1 VDWHE
6 WSLAGRASV
15 CGGRDGRGDSFTTFR
30 HSLPSPDGW
39 TREEDCVG
47 YRDWDRW
54 MSESKPCFETVDAN
68 VQCVELPSDL
78 TLRGIFAPLGTDN
91 VDVIVERGLRA

>member
-1 VDWHE
+1 
-6 WSLAGRASV
+6 
-15 CGGRDGRGDSFTTFR
+15 
-30 HSLPSPDGW
+30 
-39 TREEDCVG
+39 
-47 YRDWDRW
+47 